1 MVGTNGIGKSTAL
14 NVLAGRLKPNLGRFN
29 VVFYLLTLKFS
40 CFLVNAMLISL
51 YELLLQ
57 NPPDWSEILAHFQ
70 GSELQDYFNR
80 IVEGKLKVC
89 FEQISCSDVQFYC

>member
-1 MVGTNGIGKSTAL
+1 
-14 NVLAGRLKPNLGRFN
+14 
-29 VVFYLLTLKFS
+29 
-40 CFLVNAMLISL
+40 MLISL